1 MGQSEDRQP
10 RRERATGPGRRVD
23 KVAEMGQSGD
33 RLVQAF
39 DLLLPDERQL
49 LTAALAGNHPAA
61 LDDLRVPVLRAL
73 AKADLRHEGGV
84 YVREEYR

>member
-1 MGQSEDRQP
+1 MSDVSQSE
-10 RRERATGPGRRVD
+10 
-23 KVAEMGQSGD
+23 D

-49 LTAALAGNHPAA
+49 LTAALAGNHPAV

-84 YVREEYR
+84 YVREPTTETPSRGQ